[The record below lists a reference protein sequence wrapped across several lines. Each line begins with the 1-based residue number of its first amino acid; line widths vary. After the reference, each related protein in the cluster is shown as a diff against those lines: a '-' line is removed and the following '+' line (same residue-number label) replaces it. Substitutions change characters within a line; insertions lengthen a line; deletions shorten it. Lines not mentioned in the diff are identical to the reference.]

1 MRENLKNLCAYVP
14 EATLDEV
21 KKKYDLKKVYRLSA
35 NENPYGT
42 SKKVEEAVRETGIF
56 PKAIVIRTDV
66 RKNYNGNCEAYRL
79 QGKPTDFRRR
89 SG

>member
-35 NENPYGT
+35 NDGT
-42 SKKVEEAVRETGIF
+42 SKK
-56 PKAIVIRTDV
+56 
-66 RKNYNGNCEAYRL
+66 
-79 QGKPTDFRRR
+79 
-89 SG
+89 S

>member
-21 KKKYDLKKVYRLSA
+21 KKKYDLKRVYRLSA

-42 SKKVEEAVRETGIF
+42 SKKLKKPSRTGIF
-56 PKAIVIRTDV
+56 PKAIVTRTDM
-66 RKNYNGNCEAYRL
+66 RKN
-79 QGKPTDFRRR
+79 
-89 SG
+89 